1 MSAAPSLMLF
11 SVHFTADIQE
21 DALVTIRSQEPISV
35 TDDTDLLS
43 LLDHAAKG
51 RPLLL
56 ERDGVL
62 CRLERDGIY
71 SEPDPDQVPP
81 HPRRVGWQLGGPG
94 YQQMIEEIYEAR
106 RAGSRPPDRP

>member
-1 MSAAPSLMLF
+1 MSAAPSFMLLL
-11 SVHFTADIQE
+11 VTLHGRHPE

-56 ERDGVL
+56 ERDGVRF
-62 CRLERDGIY
+62 RLERDDIY
-71 SEPDPDQVPP
+71 YEPDPDQV
-81 HPRRVGWQLGGPG
+81 RRTLAESVGSWADLDTDK
-94 YQQMIEEIYEAR
+94 MIEEICEAR